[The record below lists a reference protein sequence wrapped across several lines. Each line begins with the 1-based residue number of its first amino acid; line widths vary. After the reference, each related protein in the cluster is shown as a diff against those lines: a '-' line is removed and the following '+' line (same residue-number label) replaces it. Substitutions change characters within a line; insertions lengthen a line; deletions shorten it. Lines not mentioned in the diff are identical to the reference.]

1 MHDKTKPNYKS
12 VLFKSPS
19 RHSFVSLYTSFLPP
33 PFFSLLRYLASKPNQ
48 NTNLSLSLS
57 LSLKIKQKRYLITKV
72 DLIPTMAEPL
82 RSHPPL
88 VVVFSSSP
96 LFLFLVL
103 FFVHGWKLFPL
114 YVCFFVCWSWVW
126 EFGIVDSS
134 FCTLYDSSHHSQL

>member
-1 MHDKTKPNYKS
+1 MHGKTKPNYKS

-19 RHSFVSLYTSFLPP
+19 RHSFVSLYFSFLPP

-57 LSLKIKQKRYLITKV
+57 LKIKQKRYLITQV
-72 DLIPTMAEPL
+72 DSIPTMAKPL

-96 LFLFLVL
+96 LFLLSVL
-103 FFVHGWKLFPL
+103 FFVHARKLFPL
-114 YVCFFVCWSWVW
+114 YVCFFVWLVVGLRIWYCR
-126 EFGIVDSS
+126 
-134 FCTLYDSSHHSQL
+134 